1 MRCDKVR
8 NMLTKWGYN
17 KRLAVALV
25 LAGTLLLGFCW
36 GMEQYMERESRAML
50 ADVLPLAQSVA
61 AKDWATAEDELGKV
75 LTHWQSMR
83 RVWLGLLSH
92 REVWNIDEALLGISV
107 MVEEERHEEAREQ
120 LALVQYYLERAYLS
134 DRVNWSNFF

>member
-1 MRCDKVR
+1 MSCDKMR
-8 NMLTKWGYN
+8 NVLAKCGYN
-17 KRLAVALV
+17 KRLAVALL
-25 LAGTLLLGFCW
+25 LAGALLLGFCR

-61 AKDWATAEDELGKV
+61 AEDWDSAEDELGAV
-75 LTHWQSMR
+75 LAHWQRMR
-83 RVWLGLLSH
+83 RVWLALLSH

-107 MVEEERHEEAREQ
+107 MVEEERRDEAREQ